1 MSTVEV
7 DHTVDGPEDAPVVL
21 LSNSLGATRAMW
33 DPQVPVLAE
42 RYRVVTY
49 DTRGHGTS
57 PAPAG
62 PYTLDDLVDD
72 LVALLDRLGAQRAH
86 VAGLSLGAMP
96 PLGLAGGEPQRVHRL
111 AVLCSSA
118 KTEPQGFLDR
128 AAAARA
134 EGTASFAPAVAG
146 RWLTPPYAAGHPEL
160 VARLE
165 AMIAGCDD
173 EGYAACAEVVARVDL
188 RDDLPRITAP
198 TLVVS
203 GAEDPALP
211 PAHQE
216 AIAAGIPGAELLTV
230 SPGAHLTNLEQPLR
244 ITGALLGHFDAAGDE
259 RAPARGRP
267 PTPPA
272 ATRACAPAARCSA
285 TRTSTARSSAPRRS

>member
-1 MSTVEV
+1 MTAVEV
-7 DHTVDGPEDAPVVL
+7 DHTTDGPEDAPVVL

-57 PAPAG
+57 PAPPG

-72 LVALLDRLGAQRAH
+72 VLALLDRVGAQRAH
-86 VAGLSLGAMP
+86 VAGLSLGGMTA
-96 PLGLAGGEPQRVHRL
+96 LRLAAREPHRVHRL

-134 EGTASFAPAVAG
+134 DGTASFAPAVVS
-146 RWLTPPYAAGHPEL
+146 RWLTPAHATGHPDL

-165 AMIAGCDD
+165 AMVAGADD
-173 EGYAACAEVVARVDL
+173 EGYAACAEVVGRVDL
-188 RDDLPRITAP
+188 RADLGRITAP

-211 PAHQE
+211 PEHQR
-216 AIAAGIPGAELLTV
+216 AIAEGIAGAELLTV
-230 SPGAHLTNLEQPLR
+230 SPGAHLANLEQPLQVS
-244 ITGALLGHFDAAGDE
+244 GALLGHFDAAGDE
-259 RAPARGRP
+259 R
-267 PTPPA
+267 
-272 ATRACAPAARCSA
+272 
-285 TRTSTARSSAPRRS
+285 